1 MIRNTTPALIAIL
14 VLAGSAAPLGAQPAT
29 TPVPAPAPAAATTS
43 AAADNLWV
51 VAADNLL
58 MRSGDA
64 YSFYPV
70 AALKAGT
77 VLEVDGERGGYL
89 RVHYP
94 AGNRALVKADE
105 ATVDGSKVKLS
116 RPSALQALNMTAG
129 PRASWNP
136 LLERPLPPGTEL
148 VLIES
153 VKDDG
158 GKVTHHVVQPPAS
171 ARGFVD
177 RQGVRKATAAE
188 AEAFAKASAPAP
200 VAAPA
205 PTPTPPP
212 APAPVAASTGATGS
226 APTPAPVPTPSAST
240 GTTVAAG
247 LTGATGTVGATGTT
261 GIGTFTPPTIPPA
274 PVGDATGAA
283 AATGGAPQPPTQPLT
298 APTETPAPAPVVV
311 TPPAPPPPPKPSPEE
326 ELMKMFERVRTTPL
340 SQLTMGDLTEAI
352 TVFEG
357 YRSRASA
364 DPSAGGR
371 VGRID
376 GYLQV
381 LTLMRDVKQARVD
394 AETSGAVWQQRR
406 MALAQ
411 QLADLEKQRVYQVI
425 GLLLPSTIYDGVTLP
440 KLYRLQSP
448 EPGTFR
454 TVGYIAPSEELQL
467 DTKLGN
473 VVGIIGTTAWDDTLK
488 APMVTASRVDIVSL
502 AAIQGSPRSASEI
515 LNAPGANMPPAPVSL
530 PAGTVEVR
538 PQ

>member
-29 TPVPAPAPAAATTS
+29 TPVPAPAPTAATTS

-105 ATVDGSKVKLS
+105 ATVDGGKVKLS

-200 VAAPA
+200 APL
-205 PTPTPPP
+205 
-212 APAPVAASTGATGS
+212 
-226 APTPAPVPTPSAST
+226 PTPSAST

-247 LTGATGTVGATGTT
+247 STGTMGTVGATVTT

-394 AETSGAVWQQRR
+394 AETSDAVWQQRR

-502 AAIQGSPRSASEI
+502 AAIRGSPRSASEI